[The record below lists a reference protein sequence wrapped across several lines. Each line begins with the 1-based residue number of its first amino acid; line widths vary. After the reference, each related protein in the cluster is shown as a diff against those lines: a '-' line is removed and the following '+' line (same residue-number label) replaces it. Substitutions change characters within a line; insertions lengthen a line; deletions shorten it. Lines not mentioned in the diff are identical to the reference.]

1 MGTDVFISYRRS
13 DRPWAEMLERNLAK
27 FGVSAWY
34 DGMIGPGADWRADI
48 VQNIKLARVL
58 VILFSDAANQSTE
71 LVKELSVADE
81 SQTLIV
87 PVRVENITP
96 QGTYEYELT
105 ARNWFDAYDN
115 PPTQLDEVARK
126 IADALRDPASLR
138 RHLAKSAAALD
149 SRRWRQFHGH
159 RGLLA
164 NNTFVAIVFFLVTI
178 LQFFA
183 YESSV
188 RAVASMIE
196 GQTPPIVAYSVA
208 AFATSVGSPLL
219 LIQAVRQPLTGLGWL
234 IIPCSAIN
242 CIAMFLFA
250 RNALASI
257 RFWRTRRRA

>member
-13 DRPWAEMLERNLAK
+13 DRPWAETLERSLARL
-27 FGVSAWY
+27 GVSAWY

-48 VQNIKLARVL
+48 VENIKLARVL
-58 VILFSDAANQSTE
+58 VILFSEAANQSTE

-87 PVRVENITP
+87 PVRVENVTP
-96 QGTYEYELT
+96 QGTYQYELA
-105 ARNWFDAYDN
+105 ARNWFDAYEN
-115 PPTQLDEVARK
+115 TPAQLNGVAGK
-126 IADALRDPASLR
+126 VADALREPANLR

-149 SRRWRQFHGH
+149 SRRWRQLYGN

-164 NNTFVAIVFFLVTI
+164 NNTFLAIVFLFVTT

-188 RAVASMIE
+188 KAVATMIE
-196 GQTPPIVAYSVA
+196 GQTPPIVAYSVVA
-208 AFATSVGSPLL
+208 LAVSLASPLL
-219 LIQAVRQPLTGLGWL
+219 LIQAVRQPLSGVGWL
-234 IIPCSAIN
+234 IVACSLIN
-242 CIAMFLFA
+242 CIAMCLFV

-257 RFWRTRRRA
+257 KFRRSRRA